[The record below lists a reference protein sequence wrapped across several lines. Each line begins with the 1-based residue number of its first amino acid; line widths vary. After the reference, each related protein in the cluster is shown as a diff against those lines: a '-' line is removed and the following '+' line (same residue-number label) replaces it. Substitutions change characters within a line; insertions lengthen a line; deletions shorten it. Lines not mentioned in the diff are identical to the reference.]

1 MPLVRQ
7 SDRIQVG
14 CIVFS
19 LADELL
25 TSESTYYG
33 QTSACGC
40 ETVDRVPVAQLRVT
54 DANQTLNGKIFPGY
68 SVTVDGHVRDRVR
81 QGRSVNRNEEGQR
94 EAEQKQGQKS
104 RNKRRR
110 DLLSLSEKTIAG
122 EGGREGGRERE
133 REREREAMP
142 TSTVTES
149 RVI

>member
-1 MPLVRQ
+1 MIHQPCDFYFCKAVHPACKA
-7 SDRIQVG
+7 IG
-14 CIVFS
+14 PHTVFS

-94 EAEQKQGQKS
+94 EAEQKQGQS
-104 RNKRRR
+104 PV
-110 DLLSLSEKTIAG
+110 S
-122 EGGREGGRERE
+122 
-133 REREREAMP
+133 
-142 TSTVTES
+142 
-149 RVI
+149 